1 VINLFFKS
9 KKKYKEDEST
19 SFDER
24 LDRND
29 LDLLTDNIKGLLEKN
44 SDVKFRDIFIND
56 NKKLKF
62 TLIFVDGLIN
72 SDYISNYILKPIIQ
86 EKVFNEA
93 VNVKEVIKQIDSG
106 KLYFVSQ
113 QKVTELNKAMSALL
127 YGATLL
133 VFDSEK
139 TAIVIDAKGFE
150 KRSISEPTGES
161 VLKGSKDSFVELLRI
176 NTATIRRNIKSHNLV
191 IEETVVGK
199 QSRTPVAT
207 VYMNN
212 ITNRNIIDEVKKRLN
227 AIEVDRAI
235 TAGFIEEF
243 IVDDVNSPFPQV
255 IYTERPDKFCSN
267 IVDGKVGLII
277 DGLPIAYVIPAT
289 FIELLQAPEDYS
301 QHFLISSSIRFL
313 RYVALFFTLIIPS
326 LYIAITSFHQEMI
339 PSELATSIAS
349 AKEGVPFP
357 MFVEV
362 ILMLAA
368 FEVLVEAGLR
378 LPKSIGQAVSIVGA
392 LVVGQSAVEAKLLS
406 PATVVVIAITAI
418 TSFTMPNQDL
428 SNALRLWRFVLVI
441 FSSLMGIF
449 GLCTGLLILLFH
461 LCQMES
467 FGVPYLSPIVASKD
481 NQYQDTF
488 FRLPLKFQKER
499 PLALGPINKRRM
511 K

>member
-1 VINLFFKS
+1 LFFNS
-9 KKKYKEDEST
+9 KKKYKDDDST
-19 SFDER
+19 IFDEKM
-24 LDRND
+24 DRNE
-29 LDLLTDNIKGLLEKN
+29 LELTSDNIKGLLGKN
-44 SDVKFRDIFIND
+44 VDVKFRDILINGD
-56 NKKLKF
+56 KNLKF

-72 SDYISNYILKPIIQ
+72 SDAISNYILKPIIQ

-93 VNVKEVIKQIDSG
+93 KSLKEVIKQIDNG

-113 QKVTELNKAMSALL
+113 LKVTSINEAINPLL
-127 YGATLL
+127 FGATLL

-139 TAIVIDAKGFE
+139 IAIVIDAKGFE

-191 IEETVVGK
+191 IEETIIGK
-199 QSRTPVAT
+199 QSRTSVAT

-212 ITNRNIIDEVKKRLN
+212 ITNRNMVDEVKKRLN
-227 AIEVDRAI
+227 AIEVDKAL

-243 IVDDVNSPFPQV
+243 IVDDVYCPFPQV

-267 IVDGKVGLII
+267 IIDGRVGVII

-289 FIELLQAPEDYS
+289 FLQLLQAPEDYS
-301 QHFLISSSIRFL
+301 QHFLISSLIRGL
-313 RYVALFFTLIIPS
+313 RFIAMFFTLLIPS
-326 LYIAITSFHQEMI
+326 LYIAITSFHQEMM

-428 SNALRLWRFVLVI
+428 SNALRIWRFILVI
-441 FSSLMGIF
+441 FSSIIGIF
-449 GLCTGLLILLFH
+449 GLCTGLFILLFQ
-461 LCQMES
+461 LCKLES
-467 FGVPYLSPIVASKD
+467 FGVPYLSPLVASKG
-481 NQYQDTF
+481 NQYLDTL
-488 FRLPLKFQKER
+488 FRFPLKFQKYR
-499 PLALGPINKRRM
+499 PLSLGTINKRRM